1 MGGGGR
7 AGGGRGQR
15 SSCPWSI
22 PAWRLPGPH
31 GLELG
36 HEQDPSPEILVN
48 AGASSGGQH
57 TPLLLWIPISTYIMY
72 PHYTEHCVACIHRIY
87 SHRIYSACIQNISLN

>member
-1 MGGGGR
+1 MGGRGR

-48 AGASSGGQH
+48 AGASSGGAAYALASLDPH
-57 TPLLLWIPISTYIMY
+57 KYLYNVSTLYRALCSV
-72 PHYTEHCVACIHRIY
+72 H
-87 SHRIYSACIQNISLN
+87 S